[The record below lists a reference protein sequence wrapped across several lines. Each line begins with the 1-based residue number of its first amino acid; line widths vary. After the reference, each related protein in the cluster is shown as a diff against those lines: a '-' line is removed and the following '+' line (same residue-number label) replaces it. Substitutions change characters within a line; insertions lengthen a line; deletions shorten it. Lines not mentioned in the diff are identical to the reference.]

1 LRLLA
6 FDTSSSAISVAA
18 ADGATLRAHRWEPLP
33 RGHAEHLLPLLDD
46 VMVEAGWAWHD
57 LELIAATV
65 GPGSFTGLRAG
76 LAVARALALAL
87 GCTAIGV
94 GTLELLAE
102 GAAVRRPGSVLP
114 VQVFADARRDEV
126 YAQRFSA
133 SLEPSGPP
141 EVMAR
146 PAMAACLAPPCL
158 VAVDS
163 PSLARDLTRV
173 DLDVIEAAPDARYL
187 VATVGRRLA
196 SGWQAQP
203 GTVLKPAYVRPPD
216 ARLSAGAS
224 MVTTGR

>member
-6 FDTSSSAISVAA
+6 FDTSSSAISIAA
-18 ADGATLRAHRWEPLP
+18 ADGATLRAHRWESLP
-33 RGHAEHLLPLLDD
+33 RGHAEHLLPMLDD
-46 VMVEAGWAWHD
+46 VMVGAGWAWRD
-57 LELIAATV
+57 LDLISVTV

-76 LAVARALALAL
+76 LAVARALVLAL
-87 GCTAIGV
+87 DCAAIGV

-102 GAAVRRPGSVLP
+102 GAAVRCPGSELP
-114 VQVFADARRDEV
+114 IQVFADARREEV

-133 SLEPSGPP
+133 SLEPFGPP
-141 EVMAR
+141 GVVAR

-163 PSLARDLTRV
+163 LSLARDLTNAG
-173 DLDVIEAAPDARYL
+173 LDVIEAAPDARYL
-187 VATVGRRLA
+187 VATVRRRLS